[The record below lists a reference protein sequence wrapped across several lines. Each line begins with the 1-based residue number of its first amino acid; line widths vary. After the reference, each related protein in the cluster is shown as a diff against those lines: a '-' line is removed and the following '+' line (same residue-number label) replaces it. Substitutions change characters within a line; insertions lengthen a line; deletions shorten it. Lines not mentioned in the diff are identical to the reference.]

1 MAEPLISRDLEVLGG
16 TSVFS
21 GTRVPIRI
29 LFEYLEAGDRLA
41 DFLLDF
47 PTVTQRQAVELLEL
61 ASNNLSQV
69 NDEAAA

>member
-29 LFEYLEAGDRLA
+29 LFEYLEAGDRLT
-41 DFLLDF
+41 DFLRDF
-47 PTVTQRQAVELLEL
+47 PTVTQRQAVELLER
-61 ASNNLSQV
+61 ASKNLSQAS
-69 NDEAAA
+69 DEAAA